1 MNKKIAYYGLF
12 VALAFIFSY
21 IESLIPINLG
31 VPGVKIGLSNLVVM
45 VALYL
50 TGPASAFA
58 ISVIRILL
66 TGFTFS
72 NTAAMIYSL
81 AGGILSLLIMIIA
94 KKTKLFSTLGVS
106 VLGGVFHNIGQII
119 VAIIV
124 LETTKLIY
132 YLPLLLISGI
142 VAGIF
147 IGILAAQIIKR
158 LPLDKIKQS

>member
-1 MNKKIAYYGLF
+1 MT
-12 VALAFIFSY
+12 
-21 IESLIPINLG
+21 
-31 VPGVKIGLSNLVVM
+31 M
-45 VALYL
+45 
-50 TGPASAFA
+50 T
-58 ISVIRILL
+58 
-66 TGFTFS
+66 
-72 NTAAMIYSL
+72 
-81 AGGILSLLIMIIA
+81 
-94 KKTKLFSTLGVS
+94 TL
-106 VLGGVFHNIGQII
+106 II